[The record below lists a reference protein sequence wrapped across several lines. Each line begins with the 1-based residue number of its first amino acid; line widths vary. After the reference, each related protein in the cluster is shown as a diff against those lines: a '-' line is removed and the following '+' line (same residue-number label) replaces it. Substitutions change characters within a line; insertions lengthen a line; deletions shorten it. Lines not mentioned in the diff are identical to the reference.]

1 MSDSSGQSGPTSP
14 DSPWP
19 VHTVNEKVKGWIE
32 RLGHLWVEGQITQ
45 LNMKPS
51 WKLSYITL
59 RDVSVE
65 QSVPLTCSTAMLRS
79 LPVPVKNGD
88 RVVVYGK
95 PAYYT
100 GRGSFSLWVSRIRP
114 VGVGEMLARIEE
126 LKRALAA
133 EGLFDPRLKRPLPFL
148 PNRIGLV
155 TGRESAAER
164 DVLSVARDRWPAVQF
179 EVVNTAVQ
187 GAQAVPEILAA
198 LKRLEA
204 DPRVDVIIIARGGG
218 SVEDLLPFSEEA
230 LARAVSSMT
239 TPVVSAIGHE
249 PDNPV
254 LDNVADLRAATP
266 TDAAKRVVPD
276 VAAELALV
284 AELRDRAAGA
294 LRSWVANEKRG
305 LASVRSRPVLADP
318 MLPITRARQTVE
330 EARSRNDRA
339 LEVLVRTARHQV
351 ESLRARVN
359 ALGPSQTL
367 RRGYAVVQV
376 IPRDH
381 TPPQVVTSVSE
392 VEPGSQLRIRVLDG
406 SVTAAAMGV
415 EKAPAHGREADPADH
430 PADSPGTDPEAPST
444 SASPTT
450 PSDQTGDATPAEP
463 AHGNGEHDE

>member
-1 MSDSSGQSGPTSP
+1 MDMSAPAGASGPTSP

-45 LNMKPS
+45 LNMKPN

-59 RDVSVE
+59 RDVSQD
-65 QSVPLTCSTAMLRS
+65 QSVPLTCSTSMLRS

-95 PAYYT
+95 PAYYA
-100 GRGSFSLWVSRIRP
+100 GRGTFSLWVSQIRP
-114 VGVGEMLARIEE
+114 VGIGEMLARIEQ

-133 EGLFDPRLKRPLPFL
+133 EGLFDERLKRPLPFL
-148 PNRIGLV
+148 PQRIGLI

-164 DVLSVARDRWPAVQF
+164 DVLSVARDRWAAVQF
-179 EVVNTAVQ
+179 EVRNTAVQ

-198 LKRLEA
+198 LDQLEA
-204 DPRVDVIIIARGGG
+204 DPRIDVIIIARGGG

-230 LARAVSSMT
+230 LARKVSSMT

-249 PDNPV
+249 PDNPI

-276 VAAELALV
+276 VAAELSRI
-284 AELRDRAAGA
+284 AELRSRAAGA
-294 LRSWVANEKRG
+294 LRSWVAGEQRG

-318 MLPITRARQTVE
+318 MLPITRQRQIVAD
-330 EARSRNDRA
+330 ARSRNDRA
-339 LEVLVRTARHQV
+339 LTVLVRSTRHQV
-351 ESLRARVN
+351 ESLTARVN

-376 IPRDH
+376 VPRDH
-381 TPPQVVTSVSE
+381 TPPQVVTTVDE
-392 VEPGSQLRIRVLDG
+392 VTPGSQLRIRVLDG
-406 SVTAAAMGV
+406 SVTAAAMAV
-415 EKAPAHGREADPADH
+415 EK
-430 PADSPGTDPEAPST
+430 
-444 SASPTT
+444 SAV
-450 PSDQTGDATPAEP
+450 ATPDTPDTPDTKEP
-463 AHGNGEHDE
+463 DNE